1 MCVYNCGIACSL
13 CSRTSNAGIHWIR
26 WGTERKQQELPNSV
40 CGKCIIKVQL
50 YVRGMEVYFRIEI
63 LLQEVRWV
71 PSNLAFTAHFCLY
84 PLHLHPR
91 DTQRKINKTKA
102 FTFAA
107 FASWEVKKLYNF
119 STRLS
124 CKEEKITSFLPSIR
138 IEINS
143 SLPVVGKS
151 FNLNCLQS
159 GNYKKSSKLFS
170 LKAFQSGRCDAVR
183 CASPINEIASTQSS
197 LLSSACRRGNLRY
210 IENCEYRF

>member
-50 YVRGMEVYFRIEI
+50 YVRGMEMYFRIEI

-102 FTFAA
+102 FTSSGLWSFFPTEELHRCNTA

-143 SLPVVGKS
+143 SLLVV
-151 FNLNCLQS
+151 LEELQ
-159 GNYKKSSKLFS
+159 SKLFAIWQ
-170 LKAFQSGRCDAVR
+170 L
-183 CASPINEIASTQSS
+183 
-197 LLSSACRRGNLRY
+197 
-210 IENCEYRF
+210 